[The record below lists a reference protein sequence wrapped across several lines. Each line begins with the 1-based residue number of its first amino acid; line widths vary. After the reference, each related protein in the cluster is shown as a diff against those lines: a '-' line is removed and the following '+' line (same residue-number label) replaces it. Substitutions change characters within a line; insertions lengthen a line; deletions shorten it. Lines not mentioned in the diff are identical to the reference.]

1 MTINDLKKLDRQIRL
16 IPDPF
21 GRGFQTLKRTMIE
34 TSEKYGF
41 TELKLAEQYIAWKW
55 RK

>member
-1 MTINDLKKLDRQIRL
+1 MTINDLKRLDRQIRL

-21 GRGFQTLKRTMIE
+21 GRGFQTFKRTATE
-34 TSEKYGF
+34 ASEKYESTGV
-41 TELKLAEQYIAWKW
+41 KLVSEYIAWKW

>member
-1 MTINDLKKLDRQIRL
+1 MTIDDLKKLDRQVRL

-21 GRGFQTLKRTMIE
+21 GRGFQTLKMTLNE
-34 TSEKYGF
+34 TAEKNGASAA
-41 TELKLAEQYIAWKW
+41 LLADQYMAWKW

>member
-21 GRGFQTLKRTMIE
+21 GRGFQTLKKTA
-34 TSEKYGF
+34 SEAAERYGF
-41 TELKLAEQYIAWKW
+41 SETKLAEQYFAWKW

>member
-1 MTINDLKKLDRQIRL
+1 MTIDDLKKLDRQIRL

-21 GRGFQTLKRTMIE
+21 GRGFQTLKRTAAE
-34 TSEKYGF
+34 VAEKYGLS
-41 TELKLAEQYIAWKW
+41 EIKLTEQYIAWKW

>member
-1 MTINDLKKLDRQIRL
+1 MTIDDLKKLDRKIRL

-21 GRGFQTLKRTMIE
+21 GRGFQTLKRTAIE
-34 TSEKYGF
+34 AAKIYGL
-41 TELKLAEQYIAWKW
+41 TEVKLAEEYMAWKW

>member
-1 MTINDLKKLDRQIRL
+1 MTIDDLKKLDRQIRL

-21 GRGFQTLKRTMIE
+21 GRGFQILRRTLTEVAEKSE
-34 TSEKYGF
+34 TSLS
-41 TELKLAEQYIAWKW
+41 ELVEQYIAWKW